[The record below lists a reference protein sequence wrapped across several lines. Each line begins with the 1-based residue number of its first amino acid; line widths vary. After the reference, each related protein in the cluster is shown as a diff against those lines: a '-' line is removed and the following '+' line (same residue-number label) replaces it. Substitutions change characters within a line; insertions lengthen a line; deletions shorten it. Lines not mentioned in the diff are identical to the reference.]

1 MPLRILIAPDSFKGS
16 LSAVKV
22 AKAIE
27 TGWRTVRPADEIFL
41 APQADGGEG
50 TLDVIESTVIG
61 AVRHKIGLVTGP
73 DGRPT
78 PGEWLELPG
87 RIGIVELAQSSGLP
101 LMKSLDALKATSR
114 GLGEV
119 ISAVLDSGIESLL
132 IGVGGSASTDGGAGA
147 LSALGLELYDAQGRT
162 PPDGGEGLLQI
173 ATIDRRNVRSAPNG
187 GVTVLTDVRSPLL
200 GPNGAA
206 TIFGPQKGATPSQ
219 IATLDLALTHFSGL
233 LGGNAKMP
241 GSGAAGGTAYAFAT
255 IWNAKIESGAD
266 YISNLSNLPQL
277 LQESDLLITGEGSFD
292 QQSLSGKV
300 VGQLLNK
307 AKESNIRSAVIA
319 GQIKVDSEVWQSS
332 LTEMAGSVAAALEN
346 PAHWLALVGAKAARD
361 LSLKQS

>member
-16 LSAVKV
+16 LSAVEV

-27 TGWRTVRPADEIFL
+27 AGWRTVRPGDEISL

-50 TLDVIESTVIG
+50 TLDAIESADMG

-73 DGRPT
+73 DSRPT

-87 RIGIVELAQSSGLP
+87 RIGVVELAHSSGLP
-101 LMKSLDALKATSR
+101 LMKSLDAMNATSR

-119 ISAVLDSGIESLL
+119 ICAALDSGIESLI

-147 LSALGLELYDAQGRT
+147 LSALGLKLNDARGGT

-173 ATIDRRNVRSAPNG
+173 TAIDRRGMRSAPTG
-187 GVTVLTDVRSPLL
+187 GVTVLTDVHSPLL
-200 GPNGAA
+200 GPSGAA
-206 TIFGPQKGATPSQ
+206 AVFGPQKGATPSQ
-219 IATLDLALTHFSGL
+219 IATLDLALAHFSDL
-233 LGGNAKMP
+233 LGGYVELA
-241 GSGAAGGTAYAFAT
+241 GCGAAGGTAFGFAT

-266 YISNLSNLPQL
+266 YIANLSNLLQL
-277 LQESDLLITGEGSFD
+277 LQTSDLLITGEGSFD
-292 QQSLSGKV
+292 EQSLSGKV
-300 VGQLLNK
+300 VGQLLHK
-307 AKESNIRSAVIA
+307 AKESNLRSAVIA
-319 GQIKVDSEVWQSS
+319 GQIQVASGVWQSS

-346 PAHWLALVGAKAARD
+346 PAYWLALVGAKAARE
-361 LSLKQS
+361 LGTQLT